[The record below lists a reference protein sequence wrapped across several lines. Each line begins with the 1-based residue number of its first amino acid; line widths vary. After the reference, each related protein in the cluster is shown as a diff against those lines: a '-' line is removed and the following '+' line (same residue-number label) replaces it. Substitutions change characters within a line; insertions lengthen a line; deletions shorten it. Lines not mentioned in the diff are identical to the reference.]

1 MTTEEPI
8 FRPAPAVKP
17 HLDLSLQGPMAIS
30 RMPSSRHYLSLAVK
44 ACRPSFILGCLLM
57 LLALY
62 VAWRAIVIW
71 NEARLEKRRLKEN
84 RIWMRE
90 ERKRRSSKIVGIL
103 SGERSDRASK
113 REQMMKRV
121 RFVEALGG
129 MAGGADVAFDHA
141 LERRFGGGDG
151 MC

>member
-1 MTTEEPI
+1 
-8 FRPAPAVKP
+8 
-17 HLDLSLQGPMAIS
+17 
-30 RMPSSRHYLSLAVK
+30 MPSSRHYLSLAVK
-44 ACRPSFILGCLLM
+44 ACRPSFIFGCLL
-57 LLALY
+57 LLFALY
-62 VAWRAIVIW
+62 VAWRAIAIW

-84 RIWMRE
+84 RIWMRA

-103 SGERSDRASK
+103 SGERGDRASK

-121 RFVEALGG
+121 RFAEALGG
-129 MAGGADVAFDHA
+129 MAGGDVAFDHA